1 MRQTGKNKSKVLSVI
16 DGRRA
21 QNCTILLSKLKMSDE
36 GIARVIL
43 DMDTKDVLPLDMVEQ
58 LLKFTPGPDE
68 AALLEE
74 HSYDLDSLARADRF
88 LYEISKLVKKNKL
101 YLIDHIVEMLM
112 FFLFLELRIMN
123 NAFVV

>member
-1 MRQTGKNKSKVLSVI
+1 
-16 DGRRA
+16 
-21 QNCTILLSKLKMSDE
+21 MSDDE
-36 GIARVIL
+36 IARMIL

-88 LYEISKLVKKNKL
+88 LYEISKLVLK
-101 YLIDHIVEMLM
+101 V
-112 FFLFLELRIMN
+112 
-123 NAFVV
+123 